1 MSSSAYITK
10 STFVTEPENEH
21 PLHPNKYFRKVN
33 KSCVYEKRQDSPLQH
48 PQAEEMKKQK
58 QELSLS
64 LQGCTRSTAS
74 SAAGL
79 AGQGLQHG
87 HHGAASPPHPAD
99 PVMLQILLSD
109 FSLAQAAKTGIPN
122 TLIFSNNM
130 FSPLIA
136 GDDIFI
142 SIVQSRR
149 FFIMESIFFFSY
161 YAHHQAYLLCK
172 DE

>member
-1 MSSSAYITK
+1 M
-10 STFVTEPENEH
+10 
-21 PLHPNKYFRKVN
+21 
-33 KSCVYEKRQDSPLQH
+33 
-48 PQAEEMKKQK
+48 
-58 QELSLS
+58 S

-74 SAAGL
+74 SAGGL

-99 PVMLQILLSD
+99 PVMLQIVISD

-149 FFIMESIFFFSY
+149 FFIMESVFGKRFFLFLLRTSPSLSALQRRIAESTLLGFSPLGLNIMS
-161 YAHHQAYLLCK
+161 ASVSLII
-172 DE
+172 